1 MATDGNGNKIRNYGL
16 HNKNIELQ
24 SPDLDISG
32 TQIHYLGERY
42 ITDFSGDVSG
52 QKNNNGE
59 FLEISKPSL
68 ISLKEES
75 GTIFDK
81 SNQKSVISEYKNG
94 KLEEQISEKN
104 IGSGVID
111 ENDFYVKE
119 EKNYSDFNPSNK
131 ASGLY
136 TATFEPTTVSSPNS
150 LNILGIDNKDLDSDK
165 VLSYNEKEAVSL
177 SKNIIKDRKA
187 RVELKDIYD
196 DTTVGKTPWIDKNDF
211 SATVS
216 NVDSQDDYTLDD
228 IENYEDLNKIGKVV
242 KNSFGFGANNIGIV
256 NGAKSLINGIK
267 PKENY
272 LKYTSDRPGDGD
284 YGFEK
289 LSKAKSEKY
298 KNIKLSSK
306 LGTYNSLTN
315 LLGCASGMFVGSLG
329 KSMVSNMF
337 DDMTAKFTGGLGIA
351 GIAERLSGA
360 VESVPSLEDIV
371 ALNLV
376 NYYNM
381 YTAKPG
387 RTVTDRYN
395 RYNFITPNTESDIEG
410 KNKQKGSL
418 QNITNI
424 VNDTINFASSWID
437 GSKISDLV
445 GKATNKK
452 GSLVDVKGDYIVS
465 VQRKNAEGIVYD
477 NEKGRGNKGQTVSI
491 FYFNSLNDKIHRF
504 KQEITNDEHKEDYL
518 LGGIYVEP
526 YYNSFQIDAD
536 KSDNGG
542 LSNYF
547 IPFQTNPNINDGGYE
562 ARYQTEEIMGRLLQI
577 RSYIGTNANTITIQ
591 TKYIATDEGNNTD
604 NNSHYETWMK
614 GWTPEKLYKIENM
627 YKKLVLPFIYS
638 EKGIFVK
645 PPIVRLNIGYNGLIN
660 KETVSSLF
668 SYPNVENSIQVT
680 ETLEGLTKEKR
691 YIVTNLQINPINQDS
706 FQDYYIKSRD
716 YNNSL
721 NNGFVSYRRGFSVS
735 LTLAETTKNFLDNV
749 PNYYNYSIAT
759 NKRFEKNEMFSSD
772 NYDLKGNTITPIGIN
787 LDKLLDIK
795 NFIVKTEKEANDIID
810 NLLDDEVS
818 KTTAYVIEKDDKNRL
833 IEAIYNS

>member
-42 ITDFSGDVSG
+42 ITDFSGDVSS
-52 QKNNNGE
+52 NNDD
-59 FLEISKPSL
+59 FLEISKPRL

-81 SNQKSVISEYKNG
+81 SKQKSVISEYKNG
-94 KLEEQISEKN
+94 KLEEQISKEFVGN
-104 IGSGVID
+104 GIID
-111 ENDFYVKE
+111 ENDFYVKK

-136 TATFEPTTVSSPNS
+136 TSTFEPTTISSPNS
-150 LNILGIDNKDLDSDK
+150 LNILGIENKDLDNDK
-165 VLSYNEKEAVSL
+165 VLSYNEKETVAL

-228 IENYEDLNKIGKVV
+228 IENYEDLNKIGKAV
-242 KNSFGFGANNIGIV
+242 KNSIGINNIGIV

-329 KSMVSNMF
+329 KSMASNMF
-337 DDMTAKFTGGLGIA
+337 DDMTAKFTGGFGIA

-360 VESVPSLEDIV
+360 VEMAPSLEDIV

-387 RTVTDRYN
+387 RTVTDKYN
-395 RYNFITPNTESDIEG
+395 RYNFITPNTESNIEG
-410 KNKQKGSL
+410 RNKQKDSL
-418 QNITNI
+418 QSATDIINN
-424 VNDTINFASSWID
+424 TINYASNWID
-437 GSKISDLV
+437 GSKISGLV

-452 GSLVDVKGDYIVS
+452 GSLVDVKGDYIIS
-465 VQRKNAEGIVYD
+465 IQRKNAEGIIYGESENK
-477 NEKGRGNKGQTVSI
+477 NEI
-491 FYFNSLNDKIHRF
+491 FFFNSLKEKIYRF
-504 KQEITNDEHKEDYL
+504 KTEIAKDGSKEDYL

-526 YYNSFQIDAD
+526 YYNSFQFEEKKGE

-562 ARYQTEEIMGRLLQI
+562 AKYQTEEIMGRLLQI
-577 RSYIGTNANTITIQ
+577 RSYIGTNANTVTIQ
-591 TKYIATDEGNNTD
+591 TKYIATDEGNNTNTED
-604 NNSHYETWMK
+604 HKEYWMS

-638 EKGIFVK
+638 KKGIFVK
-645 PPIVRLNIGYNGLIN
+645 PPIVRLNIGYNGTVN
-660 KETVSSLF
+660 KETVSTLF
-668 SYPNVENSIQVT
+668 SYPNVKNSIQVT
-680 ETLEGLTKEKR
+680 ETLSGLTNEKR

-706 FQDYYIKSRD
+706 FQDYYIKSGD
-716 YNNSL
+716 SDNS
-721 NNGFVSYRRGFSVS
+721 GFVSYRRGFSVS

-759 NKRFEKNEMFSSD
+759 NEIFEKNKMFD
-772 NYDLKGNTITPIGIN
+772 GNDIIKGNGTIKPIGIN

-795 NFIVKTEKEANDIID
+795 NFIVKTEKEANDIIG
-810 NLLDDEVS
+810 NLLKGES
-818 KTTAYVIEKDDKNRL
+818 SEATTCVIENDNENRL
-833 IEAIYNS
+833 IEVIYNS